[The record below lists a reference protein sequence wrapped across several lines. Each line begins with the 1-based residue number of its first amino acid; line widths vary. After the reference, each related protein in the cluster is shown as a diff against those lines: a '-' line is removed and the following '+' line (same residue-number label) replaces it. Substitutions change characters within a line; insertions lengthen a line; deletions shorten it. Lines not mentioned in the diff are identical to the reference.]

1 MINYIK
7 AKFNSL
13 KIVKQIKFNNLER
26 KILLN
31 KYSENLSDIKYS
43 KTHNDFLGELDK
55 DILKK
60 YLEDNITE
68 NELDLHYENHY
79 GSIFINTIIML
90 LDNEIND
97 EQALKII
104 NNNKYFKADIS
115 RVFMVKK
122 SVYNINFY
130 EKMLSFDLLKIKNV
144 YVKDFNFVF
153 NYLVSMEM
161 KEELI
166 NFIFFDEEMSN
177 KFYNVLKDKNNFELK
192 SEVSEEMY
200 NKILLRFN
208 LTNRL
213 EKKQTKE
220 KVNKI

>member
-1 MINYIK
+1 
-7 AKFNSL
+7 
-13 KIVKQIKFNNLER
+13 
-26 KILLN
+26 
-31 KYSENLSDIKYS
+31 
-43 KTHNDFLGELDK
+43 
-55 DILKK
+55 
-60 YLEDNITE
+60 
-68 NELDLHYENHY
+68 
-79 GSIFINTIIML
+79 
-90 LDNEIND
+90 
-97 EQALKII
+97 
-104 NNNKYFKADIS
+104 
-115 RVFMVKK
+115 MVKK

-153 NYLVSMEM
+153 NYLVSIEM